1 MPLSV
6 EVITA
11 IGGALAATA
20 GAIGAAFQG
29 GKKGGE
35 NALNGFKE
43 ETRESFKGVHS
54 KLDDLM
60 QTDGSHGARI
70 NALEDI
76 TERLERRVQSVPVY
90 NERRRY
96 GDE

>member
-1 MPLSV
+1 MPFSP

-11 IGGALAATA
+11 IGGALAATL
-20 GAIGAAFQG
+20 GAIAG
-29 GKKGGE
+29 GKRGGE